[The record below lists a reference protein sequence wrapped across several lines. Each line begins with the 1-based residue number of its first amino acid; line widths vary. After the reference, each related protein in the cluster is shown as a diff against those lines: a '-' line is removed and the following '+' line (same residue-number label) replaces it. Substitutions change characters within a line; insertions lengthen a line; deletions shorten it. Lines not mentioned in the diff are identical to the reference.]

1 MSHYYNEIYVGLYEK
16 FVQETEYD
24 MKDCNEMKI
33 EKKKQPKVNLI
44 ANAVTRLWRLSVN
57 VYWDFSHITI

>member
-44 ANAVTRLWRLSVN
+44 ANAVTR
-57 VYWDFSHITI
+57 F